1 MDDDVL
7 ETSALVVQASWLLKW
22 AFFACS
28 SLSIVELLQRP
39 NLAPRRP
46 VCFTLYDLGYLVSNG
61 TAVVALVFSNVFLFN
76 GAKEAAPECA
86 IAIALVWLTISA
98 VTQRCKGMSAS
109 NFLCALHS
117 IYFVTSLNDFLF
129 RKDLM
134 FAQEAAYSRPDEL
147 SLATTS
153 RLLLMVAAMG
163 SFLCTFFRSSPVYD
177 KDKIEVRRG
186 ASEETFSPFGK
197 VVGSAVYRHIINAGL
212 GSRTVKSDILPV
224 IRRIKSRLL
233 VRHLRSSLHKWTGHN
248 SGFHILC
255 GFVRILW
262 YEALWVVITGFAFFT
277 NYMIRVPLLEAMI
290 EDFSRQPDRAL
301 TVLFVSSC
309 VMDVFLSGFM
319 DYVSLRCTV
328 QLKALMEAA
337 LFTKTTRMSAR
348 ALAETP
354 TGYLVS
360 LVGVDCEQL
369 TVAAIVISQSVSGL
383 LCFPLVLWMLAK
395 RVGVLPVIGCI
406 AWQLA
411 SLTLF
416 VPASKVQTGLWRRVN
431 RHRDERLRKMA
442 DTLSCVRLVKFYAW
456 EDAAVRVMSRLRERE
471 VLFIFL
477 ANLLDGFIDSL
488 QNSSSSMMTII
499 LLGTYAAV
507 NRPATL
513 TAARSFSALYMLSI
527 MDVVVVNMAS
537 VLRNRSMVSEG
548 LRRMTKTL
556 TAEEETCERNNN
568 KQSIN
573 LKKGAVTLRKC
584 SFIWSGKD
592 GDREQAPGEET
603 PVLSD
608 VSIDITPGAFVGV
621 AGLVGSGKS
630 ALLAAV
636 LGDLRCIEGDMCVG
650 GSVAY
655 LPQSACIFN
664 MTIRDNVLFG
674 KRMDAGRYWRVLEAC
689 DLTRDLEL
697 LPAGDLT
704 EVGEKG
710 ETLSGGQKQRLALAR
725 AAYSDSDVYLVDD
738 TLSALDV
745 RVAAKVF
752 ARVLGR
758 DGLLQDKTRII
769 VCNQGFFL
777 RHVEQLFLVWKK
789 RVLPFRTL
797 PDLINDRRAPKTL
810 LFGSRPGSSVA
821 DKRDSGNHEETM
833 DENSVFGK
841 LTADE
846 TRNKDLTT
854 VELLRALV
862 TMSGVCFPLAI
873 LSIVARA
880 VAVALFLCW
889 IKMWTDAAGTLDNGG
904 YSDATWVTVLG
915 ALCVCDL
922 LFGSLAGLLLA
933 LSFRRLSSRLHG
945 AMLRRVLLC
954 PVSFFE
960 ATPRG
965 RLLNRFSADL
975 NYVDCQF
982 YMTTKEVLQ
991 TITVVLAR
999 LAVVGTQALT
1009 ACLLGVAAT
1018 GVYLVIVTVTV
1029 RASNALR
1036 SLETACVSRVLQHL
1050 TETRDS
1056 MSSVRCYGA
1065 VALVCRRFCRLL
1077 DGALRYF
1084 WALAAA
1090 VRFTRISGGVA
1101 GLCAVV
1107 ATVLVMFFSTLPLSP
1122 SEVGLSLS
1130 SAMSIPMLLSAIN
1143 ASLFFCFMATIAFE
1157 RAVEYTRLQPEDAC
1171 DAVELRAEGAHSL
1184 HTSWPDHGKIAFEN
1198 FTTSYKP
1205 GICPPILK
1213 SLTFVIEACERVGVV
1228 GRTGAGKSSLVL
1240 ALLRVLKPSEG
1251 RIVID
1256 GIDISSVSLRQ
1267 LRSVIT
1273 VIPQEPYLMKGSL
1286 RDNLDATQSHSD
1298 DEVWEALKKTH
1309 MADFVSKHPLG
1320 LLLEIDDGAGNLSGG
1335 QRQLL
1340 CLARA
1345 LLRRP
1350 RVLLLDEAT
1359 SRMDG
1364 DTDRLVQRTLRDGFS
1379 RCTVLTIAHRLNT
1392 VLHCDRIL
1400 VMSEGCVAE
1409 FGTVADLAAN
1419 PTSIFGV
1426 MARAAGIDTSSLQ
1439 SSGCFVRL

>member
-1 MDDDVL
+1 
-7 ETSALVVQASWLLKW
+7 
-22 AFFACS
+22 
-28 SLSIVELLQRP
+28 
-39 NLAPRRP
+39 
-46 VCFTLYDLGYLVSNG
+46 
-61 TAVVALVFSNVFLFN
+61 
-76 GAKEAAPECA
+76 
-86 IAIALVWLTISA
+86 
-98 VTQRCKGMSAS
+98 
-109 NFLCALHS
+109 
-117 IYFVTSLNDFLF
+117 
-129 RKDLM
+129 
-134 FAQEAAYSRPDEL
+134 
-147 SLATTS
+147 
-153 RLLLMVAAMG
+153 
-163 SFLCTFFRSSPVYD
+163 
-177 KDKIEVRRG
+177 
-186 ASEETFSPFGK
+186 
-197 VVGSAVYRHIINAGL
+197 
-212 GSRTVKSDILPV
+212 
-224 IRRIKSRLL
+224 
-233 VRHLRSSLHKWTGHN
+233 
-248 SGFHILC
+248 
-255 GFVRILW
+255 
-262 YEALWVVITGFAFFT
+262 
-277 NYMIRVPLLEAMI
+277 MI
-290 EDFSRQPDRAL
+290 EDFSSQPDRAL

-319 DYVSLRCTV
+319 EYVSVRCTV

-369 TVAAIVISQSVSGL
+369 NVAAIVISQSVSGL

-411 SLTLF
+411 SLALF
-416 VPASKVQTGLWRRVN
+416 VPASKVQTGLWKRVN

-456 EDAAVRVMSRLRERE
+456 EDAVVRVMSRFRERE
-471 VLFIFL
+471 VFFIFL

-556 TAEEETCERNNN
+556 TAEEETFERNNN

-592 GDREQAPGEET
+592 RDREQAPGEEK
-603 PVLSD
+603 PVLCD

-636 LGDLRCIEGDMCVG
+636 LGDLRCIEGDMRVG

-655 LPQSACIFN
+655 LPQTACIFN

-697 LPAGDLT
+697 LSAGDLT
-704 EVGEKG
+704 EVGDKG

-745 RVAAKVF
+745 HVAAKVF

-758 DGLLQDKTRII
+758 DGLLHDKTRIM
-769 VCNQGFFL
+769 VCNQGVFL

-797 PDLINDRRAPKTL
+797 PELINDRRAPKTL

-821 DKRDSGNHEETM
+821 DKRDSGYHEETM
-833 DENSVFGK
+833 DEYSVSGK
-841 LTADE
+841 LIAVE

-933 LSFRRLSSRLHG
+933 LSFRRLSSGLHA

-975 NYVDCQF
+975 SYVDCQF

-1009 ACLLGVAAT
+1009 ACLLGLVAT
-1018 GVYLVIVTVTV
+1018 GVYLAIVTVTV

-1084 WALAAA
+1084 WALVAA
-1090 VRFTRISGGVA
+1090 VRFTRICGGVA
-1101 GLCAVV
+1101 GLSAVV
-1107 ATVLVMFFSTLPLSP
+1107 TTVLVLFFSTVPPSP

-1157 RAVEYTRLQPEDAC
+1157 RAVEYTKLQPEDAC

-1184 HTSWPDHGKIAFEN
+1184 HTSWPDHGEIVFEN
-1198 FTTSYKP
+1198 FTASYKP

-1228 GRTGAGKSSLVL
+1228 GRTGAGKSSLIL

-1320 LLLEIDDGAGNLSGG
+1320 LLLEIDDGAENLSGG

-1379 RCTVLTIAHRLNT
+1379 GCTVLTIAHRLNT

-1419 PTSIFGV
+1419 PSSIFGA
-1426 MARAAGIDTSSLQ
+1426 MARAAGIDTPSLQ
-1439 SSGCFVRL
+1439 NNGYSVRL